1 MSFDKP
7 RVAFVYAPFVA
18 VNRPALGISLL
29 KSALKRQGIFCDIHY
44 FNLRLARELGV
55 HLCDLIANN
64 MPPGLLV
71 GEWLFAPALAGDNPG
86 ADYAYVHEVL
96 WGEDKGTFSPA
107 VVRELLRIR
116 ERLPA
121 FLDACA
127 DSVDWSQYDWVGFS
141 SSFAQHCASLALAKR
156 IKSRF
161 PEVRILFGGSNC
173 FGAMGDVLCRCFPF
187 VDYVCTGEGDIA
199 VPALVQASRQGTPP
213 RSVPG
218 IIARAGGPFALPTG
232 ETARV
237 DDLDAL
243 PYPDYLDY
251 FEQLEPVE
259 RPPGFTLHI
268 PVEASR
274 GCWWGEKS
282 PCTFCG
288 LNSTDLVFRYKSPDR
303 ILDELHYLSKN
314 YGGNLCMVDN
324 ILAHQYFRTVL
335 PELAHQH
342 DFSLYWEVKASLS
355 REQVRL
361 LAHAGITKIQPGIET
376 LSDSILRLICKG
388 TTLVQNIQTL
398 KWGKESGIQVLWNML
413 WGFPGED
420 PAEYAAMQ
428 QLIPKIVHLDPPAG
442 YGHIRFDR
450 FSRYRTDP
458 GAYGITRL
466 EPLRA
471 YRYVYHTLTGQDLND
486 LAVYFEAEY
495 PDHSAD
501 YMRSFDAAIKEWH
514 SRLDAMLDV
523 FPARES
529 IRIVDTRT
537 AGTREEYVFDGIA
550 AEVYLK
556 CDAAKTIRELVNHT
570 HVTEAEVTTL
580 LDLFVRQGLMIH
592 PGRQYLSLA
601 VVRNSKTAV
610 PSVSD

>member
-29 KSALKRQGIFCDIHY
+29 KSALGRQGIACDIHY
-44 FNLRLARELGV
+44 FNLLLARDLGV
-55 HLCDLIANN
+55 QLCDLIANN

-71 GEWLFAPALAGDNPG
+71 GEWLFAPSLTGENAD

-96 WGEDKGTFSPA
+96 WGESRDTFPPA

-116 ERLPA
+116 ETLPA

-127 DSVDWSQYDWVGFS
+127 DSADWSQYDWVGFS

-161 PEVRILFGGSNC
+161 PDIRILFGGSNC

-187 VDYVCTGEGDIA
+187 VDYVCTGEGDIT
-199 VPALVQASRQGTPP
+199 VPALVQASLNGSVSL
-213 RSVPG
+213 SVPG
-218 IIARAGGPFALPTG
+218 IIARTGGPHAPSAG
-232 ETARV
+232 KTARV

-243 PYPDYLDY
+243 PYPDYSDY
-251 FEQLEPVE
+251 FEQLKPVE
-259 RPPGFTLHI
+259 KPPGFTLHI
-268 PVEASR
+268 PMETSR

-288 LNSTDLVFRYKSPDR
+288 LNSADLVFRYKSPGR
-303 ILDELHYLSKN
+303 VLEEMHALSKN
-314 YGGNLCMVDN
+314 YGSNLCMVDN
-324 ILAHQYFRTVL
+324 ILAHQYFQTVL
-335 PELAHQH
+335 PELANQH

-355 REQVRL
+355 REQVQL
-361 LAHAGITKIQPGIET
+361 LAHAGVTKMQPGIET

-388 TTLVQNIQTL
+388 TTLVQNIQIL
-398 KWGKESGIQVLWNML
+398 KWGKQFGIQVLWNML

-428 QLIPKIVHLDPPAG
+428 KLIPKIVHLNPPAG

-458 GAYGITRL
+458 GIYGITRMT
-466 EPLRA
+466 PLPA
-471 YRYVYHTLTGQDLND
+471 YRYVYHTLTGQDLDD

-495 PDHSAD
+495 AD
-501 YMRSFDAAIKEWH
+501 DSVNYMRSLDAVLKEWH
-514 SRLDAMLDV
+514 TRSDAMLDV
-523 FPARES
+523 FPAPES
-529 IRIVDTRT
+529 IRIEDTRT
-537 AGTREEYVFDGIA
+537 TGNKEVYVFDGFA
-550 AEVYLK
+550 AELYLQ
-556 CDAAKTIRELVNHT
+556 CDAAKTIRELVDHT
-570 HVTEAEVTTL
+570 HVAEAEVTTV
-580 LDLFVRQGLMIH
+580 LDLFVRKGLMIQS
-592 PGRQYLSLA
+592 GRQYLSLA
-601 VVRNSKTAV
+601 VVRDGRRDVS
-610 PSVSD
+610 SVCD